1 MNSVLKQKITAN
13 YAEPELLLKVIRK
26 HDAETFLNNVFQ
38 LITEFTDQK
47 SENELLTLSS
57 TILTKLNDV
66 LLTIDNEEERKMIKY
81 AITDIFKTDI
91 RTVSKKFSDSFIPS
105 LISTLKTSSFLLNN
119 NYKELES
126 LLGLKRYDILKSK
139 RFTSTNAPYYDWLG
153 REHELDEIIRDLKD
167 KKIISSIKDFKKLF
181 MASEQAFFNVD
192 KEKITDLVIIF
203 SILNDLNLIQ
213 PRHKSGYFSPLVHFG
228 LDNDKNLLFT
238 KPPNKILYTV
248 KQKGRRYDE
257 IRENYE
263 FWIKSVVNL

>member
-13 YAEPELLLKVIRK
+13 YADPEPLLSIIRK

-47 SENELLTLSS
+47 SEQELLTLSS

-66 LLTIDNEEERKMIKY
+66 LLRIGDEEERRMIKY

-91 RTVSKKFSDSFIPS
+91 RAVSKKFSSSFIPS

-139 RFTSTNAPYYDWLG
+139 RFTSTDAPYYDWLG
-153 REHELDEIIRDLKD
+153 REHELDELIRDIKD

-181 MASEQAFFNVD
+181 VASEQAFFNID
-192 KEKITDLVIIF
+192 REKITDLVIIF
-203 SILNDLNLIQ
+203 SIFKDFGLIQ
-213 PRHKSGYFSPLVHFG
+213 PKKKSGYFAPLVHYG

-238 KPPNKILYTV
+238 KPPNKILYAL
-248 KQKGRRYDE
+248 KQKGRWYNE

-263 FWIKSVVNL
+263 LWIKSVVKT

>member
-13 YAEPELLLKVIRK
+13 YADPESLLSIIRK
-26 HDAETFLNNVFQ
+26 HNAETFLNNVFQ

-47 SENELLTLSS
+47 SEQELLTLSS
-57 TILTKLNDV
+57 TILAKLND
-66 LLTIDNEEERKMIKY
+66 LLLSISDEEERRMIKY

-91 RTVSKKFSDSFIPS
+91 RAVSKKLSSAFIPS
-105 LISTLKTSSFLLNN
+105 LISTLKTNSFLLNN

-139 RFTSTNAPYYDWLG
+139 RFTSTDAPYYDWLG
-153 REHELDEIIRDLKD
+153 REHELDELIRDLKD

-181 MASEQAFFNVD
+181 VASEQAFFDID

-203 SILNDLNLIQ
+203 SIFNEFELIQ
-213 PRHKSGYFSPLVHFG
+213 PKIKSGYFAPLVHYG

-238 KPPNKILYTV
+238 KPPNKILYAL
-248 KQKGRRYDE
+248 KQKGRWYDE
-257 IRENYE
+257 IRGNYE
-263 FWIKSVVNL
+263 LWIKSVVKT